1 MLAIRSTPR
10 VSAIAAAAVAGACLL
25 LSACGGGSAGGST
38 AGSSSS
44 SGAGGSTPAASS
56 AASVPGLPSAKLTGH
71 FCKDFTNL
79 SHNLPKVPTADKNNL
94 SALQANGGGFFKSAA
109 AYFNGLAAE
118 APPQA
123 AAELKIIAAAYS
135 SLANGSL
142 TASSVSQLEQQMQGI
157 TTKGKTGQAFIGL
170 VTYLATHCH

>member
-38 AGSSSS
+38 ASSSS
-44 SGAGGSTPAASS
+44 SGGGSTPAASS

-71 FCKDFTNL
+71 FCKDFANL
-79 SHNLPKVPTADKNNL
+79 GHNLPKVPTADKNNL

-123 AAELKIIAAAYS
+123 AAELKIIAASYS

>member
-44 SGAGGSTPAASS
+44 SGGGSTPAASS

-79 SHNLPKVPTADKNNL
+79 SHNLPKVPNADKNNL

-109 AYFNGLAAE
+109 AYFNGLAGE

-123 AAELKIIAAAYS
+123 AAELKIIASAYS
-135 SLANGSL
+135 SVGSGSVS
-142 TASSVSQLEQQMQGI
+142 ASSVDQLEKQMESI

>member
-10 VSAIAAAAVAGACLL
+10 VSAIAAAAGACLL

-38 AGSSSS
+38 VGSSSS
-44 SGAGGSTPAASS
+44 SGGGGGSTPAASS

-94 SALQANGGGFFKSAA
+94 SALHANGGGFFKSAA

-123 AAELKIIAAAYS
+123 ASELKIIAAAYS

-157 TTKGKTGQAFIGL
+157 TTQGKTGQAFVGL

>member
-1 MLAIRSTPR
+1 MLAIGSTPR

-44 SGAGGSTPAASS
+44 SGGGSTPAASS

-94 SALQANGGGFFKSAA
+94 SALQANGGGFFKS
-109 AYFNGLAAE
+109 
-118 APPQA
+118 
-123 AAELKIIAAAYS
+123 
-135 SLANGSL
+135 
-142 TASSVSQLEQQMQGI
+142 
-157 TTKGKTGQAFIGL
+157 
-170 VTYLATHCH
+170 

>member
-1 MLAIRSTPR
+1 MLAIRSHPR

-25 LSACGGGSAGGST
+25 LSACGGGSAGGGT

-44 SGAGGSTPAASS
+44 SGGGGAATASS

-79 SHNLPKVPTADKNNL
+79 SHNMPKVPAADKNNL

-109 AYFNGLAAE
+109 AYFNGLAGE

-123 AAELKIIAAAYS
+123 AAELKIIASAYS

-142 TASSVSQLEQQMQGI
+142 TASSVSQLERQMQGI

>member
-1 MLAIRSTPR
+1 MLAIGSTLR

-44 SGAGGSTPAASS
+44 SGGGSTPAASS

-170 VTYLATHCH
+170 VTYLATRCR

>member
-1 MLAIRSTPR
+1 MLAIRSHPR

-25 LSACGGGSAGGST
+25 LSACGGGSAGGGT

-44 SGAGGSTPAASS
+44 SGGGGAATASS

-135 SLANGSL
+135 SLATGSL

>member
-10 VSAIAAAAVAGACLL
+10 VSAIAAAAGACLL

-44 SGAGGSTPAASS
+44 SGGGSTPAASS

-157 TTKGKTGQAFIGL
+157 TTKGKTGQAFVGL

>member
-10 VSAIAAAAVAGACLL
+10 VSAIAAVAGACLL

-38 AGSSSS
+38 ADSSSP
-44 SGAGGSTPAASS
+44 SGGGGSTPAASS

-123 AAELKIIAAAYS
+123 AAELKIIAASYS